1 MHIISEVMKMRI
13 AIPTNAGGL
22 EDTVAPV
29 FGRAQTFTIVDV
41 DENGEVRDVKVIQ
54 NPAMNAAGGA
64 GPMAIQTLLNEGVE
78 AIVAPQLG
86 PNAAMAA
93 QAAGLRVY
101 TVAPGTP
108 AKEAI
113 NAVKGS
119 PVQTGTVTF
128 PATAPVLPAPGT
140 APVYGPY
147 PAYGPTWGY
156 GFGWG
161 RGWGR
166 GRGFGRGWGRG
177 GRGWG
182 ARLGYCPW
190 TGMPSRRTLRWYY
203 GWW

>member
-1 MHIISEVMKMRI
+1 MRI
-13 AIPTNAGGL
+13 AIPTNVGGL

-29 FGRAQTFTIVDV
+29 FGRSQTFTIVDV
-41 DENGEVRDVKVIQ
+41 DENGEAREVKVIQ

-93 QAAGLRVY
+93 QAAGLKVY
-101 TVAPGTP
+101 TVAL
-108 AKEAI
+108 
-113 NAVKGS
+113 GS
-119 PVQTGTVTF
+119 PVKDAINVVKGTPTQM
-128 PATAPVLPAPGT
+128 PAYPAPIRPMGPIGT
-140 APVYGPY
+140 ETYPAYGPAYAPY
-147 PAYGPTWGY
+147 PAYGPAWGY
-156 GFGWG
+156 GPGWG
-161 RGWGR
+161 RGW

-190 TGMPSRRTLRWYY
+190 TGIPNRRNRRFY

>member
-1 MHIISEVMKMRI
+1 MRI
-13 AIPTNAGGL
+13 AVPTNAGGL
-22 EDTVAPV
+22 DDTVAPV

-41 DENGEVRDVKVIQ
+41 DEKGEAKEVKVVQ
-54 NPAMNAAGGA
+54 NPAVGAAGGA
-64 GPMAIQTLLNEGVE
+64 GPMAVQTLINEGVE

-101 TVAPGTP
+101 TVAPGSP
-108 AKEAI
+108 VRESI
-113 NAVKGS
+113 NVVKGAPAQPTPLGLGPRASTIRS
-119 PVQTGTVTF
+119 PTYAPYTV
-128 PATAPVLPAPGT
+128 PQAYPV
-140 APVYGPY
+140 
-147 PAYGPTWGY
+147 YGPTWGY
-156 GFGWG
+156 GPGWG
-161 RGWGR
+161 RGL

-190 TGMPSRRTLRWYY
+190 TGMPNRRNRWLY